1 MCSALRA
8 RARWRC
14 ALPSPETASWTW
26 SMLLTHWN
34 PLEKRQSD
42 HCLEPERDYRQLW
55 TSGPYVQ
62 AEGEEPGTKQLMHRT
77 NPIWGCEWNLDSISW
92 PPSQEWRMKSLPNR
106 CVSFCW
112 SSHWVLYT
120 GSATACRDMYKCYS
134 TPSHLKTI
142 NKVWEDQK
150 QEKPSKK

>member
-8 RARWRC
+8 WARWRDSILDLVH
-14 ALPSPETASWTW
+14 AAGA
-26 SMLLTHWN
+26 
-34 PLEKRQSD
+34 
-42 HCLEPERDYRQLW
+42 LEP
-55 TSGPYVQ
+55 S
-62 AEGEEPGTKQLMHRT
+62 GEEAVRPLPRT
-77 NPIWGCEWNLDSISW
+77 RKGLQAALNIWPLRPSWRRRTGNQANPIWGCEWYLDSIFQ

-112 SSHWVLYT
+112 GSHWVLYT

-150 QEKPSKK
+150 QEKPSKI